1 MSRTFTREAL
11 KTVPE
16 QCRLNISTRLTFG
29 LVACSTVFI
38 MSAMGSSV
46 PVAIIAMVKPSTS
59 HLAAADTNLVVE
71 GVCPERSDAAVNEQG
86 VKLKDTEGE
95 FDWDEI
101 TQSYIMTAGGYGSL
115 ATNLIGARLAEV
127 YGPRIVCGTCV
138 FVSGVL
144 SLLIPVVAR
153 WNVWAF
159 IVVRVVQGGLMVRT
173 DLCVRYSS
181 LSLSLSLSLS
191 PSLSLSLSLLIPV
204 VARWNVWA
212 FIVVSVVQ
220 GGLTGPI
227 MPGFMILFAS
237 WVPPSERGHYS
248 GIIFS
253 AVILGSLF
261 SMLVSGNLATYWGWE
276 SIFYFYGF
284 LKIPFC
290 VVWVFMMYDSPLH
303 HPRISE
309 EEKDYIVSNTKKD
322 SKTVL
327 AVPWLKILLS
337 APVWAVV
344 AVNISVN
351 WVSSTLQ
358 TELPIYM
365 RNLLHFNI
373 NQSTYLSALPHIFQ
387 LFSNVFCGVMSQWL
401 RSKGYVNHLTAYRI
415 FNAIAMIGPAIMLIV
430 ITQVGC
436 DTTAIIVLLIVT
448 MVFNGAFFGGSMLN
462 HMDIALNFAGSLA
475 AFTGTIVGLVHIL
488 APTIAGAIT
497 NNQSTPVYKGISQC
511 PSHQGYLPVYQSTL
525 VYKDISQ
532 CPSPPLSTRISP
544 SVPVHPCLQGYCPDN
559 IIVTEQQILD
569 LVNESLKRCLSAP
582 EDSWQLW
589 ERLELSG
596 NIVLLQA
603 QDIEASVRAQCP
615 GYRGQCQSL
624 MVILSCYKPRI
635 LRPVSELDGNIVLL
649 QAQDIEASVRN
660 LW

>member
-1 MSRTFTREAL
+1 MNFTGDHAIISFGFYLHYGDVPGYDHHACTKCFASMAEAKAGQFQRTSNLLTSTSKKYQTVLGSSLATPRATTTTPLVDFLGNSFSTIL
-11 KTVPE
+11 KLLTPFVPIPLFTVPNLLVKERVYNERLLGSHFVVHHVAHLLNLPQKLREGMRGKQKQRKRHHMTEREKERLDGTGMTEKHLEQKLSTEHEFLSSTYVTHFPGIPSDAWCHKLDSLNSIKRYNHLDIFEEGNSAPAPVEDTADHDE

-127 YGPRIVCGTCV
+127 YGPRLVCGTCV

-159 IVVRVVQGGLMVRT
+159 IVVRVVQGGLM
-173 DLCVRYSS
+173 
-181 LSLSLSLSLS
+181 
-191 PSLSLSLSLLIPV
+191 
-204 VARWNVWA
+204 
-212 FIVVSVVQ
+212 
-220 GGLTGPI
+220 GPI

-373 NQSTYLSALPHIFQ
+373 NQ
-387 LFSNVFCGVMSQWL
+387 VFM
-401 RSKGYVNHLTAYRI
+401 
-415 FNAIAMIGPAIMLIV
+415 
-430 ITQVGC
+430 
-436 DTTAIIVLLIVT
+436 
-448 MVFNGAFFGGSMLN
+448 GG
-462 HMDIALNFAGSLA
+462 F
-475 AFTGTIVGLVHIL
+475 
-488 APTIAGAIT
+488 
-497 NNQSTPVYKGISQC
+497 
-511 PSHQGYLPVYQSTL
+511 
-525 VYKDISQ
+525 
-532 CPSPPLSTRISP
+532 
-544 SVPVHPCLQGYCPDN
+544 
-559 IIVTEQQILD
+559 
-569 LVNESLKRCLSAP
+569 
-582 EDSWQLW
+582 
-589 ERLELSG
+589 
-596 NIVLLQA
+596 
-603 QDIEASVRAQCP
+603 
-615 GYRGQCQSL
+615 
-624 MVILSCYKPRI
+624 
-635 LRPVSELDGNIVLL
+635 
-649 QAQDIEASVRN
+649 
-660 LW
+660 